1 MLWKIAKKHRANYDW
16 NNSSGKLENK
26 PKNHHG
32 EARET
37 VSRNAKSDSHQNEF
51 QRPQT
56 DLETARTRFDRLRMP
71 KYINHARGNKFGDM
85 KQKLKKCIVYGTA
98 VKNQPKQHESEIEKN
113 AARLLILKNSLP
125 KSGRTCQIWRAK
137 KEESVVFL

>member
-1 MLWKIAKKHRANYDW
+1 MQNSVAASRNFLTNLKTSLKITTA
-16 NNSSGKLENK
+16 KLEK
-26 PKNHHG
+26 QFPKMPK
-32 EARET
+32 AT
-37 VSRNAKSDSHQNEF
+37 YQNEF

-98 VKNQPKQHESEIEKN
+98 VKNQPKQHESEIEK
-113 AARLLILKNSLP
+113 
-125 KSGRTCQIWRAK
+125 
-137 KEESVVFL
+137 